1 MNMDELEFGPC
12 VREYRKAKG
21 LSLRELATAAS
32 IDFTYLSKVETG
44 KFPPPSQE
52 VIARLA
58 EALGAD
64 VDVLLGLA
72 NKVDPTIQEFVAR
85 QPDVPRLLRAWK
97 EGNLN
102 EAKRIIERQRKA
114 GEDVQE
120 P

>member
-1 MNMDELEFGPC
+1 MNIDELDFGPY
-12 VREYRKAKG
+12 VRERRKAKG

-44 KFPPPSQE
+44 KFPPPSEE

-58 EALGAD
+58 GVLGVD
-64 VDVLLGLA
+64 VDVLLSRA
-72 NKVDPTIQEFVAR
+72 NKVDPTIHEFVAR

-97 EGNLN
+97 AGNLH
-102 EAKRIIERQRKA
+102 EARRIIDKQEKA

-120 P
+120 T